1 VSLAARSGHP
11 TTTTNF
17 THDQLNR
24 DAAIATAGGY
34 DANGNLTSD
43 GVRTFSYDVENRL
56 IGVTGGAAPL
66 TIAYDPLG
74 RIAKTTSG
82 AAGTDFL
89 YDGARLIAEYN
100 SANGALLRSYV
111 HGTGTDDPL
120 LWLEGG
126 PSAYNVDN
134 VGNDP
139 RWLYRDRQGSVIGT
153 AGPNGLI
160 TPYTYGPF
168 GEPQSWAGS
177 RFRYTGQIALPE
189 AQLYHYKARAYD
201 PVMGRFLQTDPIGYG
216 DGMNIYAY
224 THGDPVNGLDL
235 EGLAGADATDLSEV
249 VVTALSRGFDAVTF
263 SGLANMKLNLGN
275 AGLGSLANL
284 PNLTLG
290 DIGKSISESIDK
302 AVEAEIKKLDPAGTH
317 RYQLKM
323 ALCTACT
330 LDDAMNAAR
339 SFAAPGQQSPAKDG
353 VTAHIILAGNNPI
366 TQTVDPKTHTIVNQT
381 EPDHVFY
388 PGTVTITFSRE
399 NGVVTETVTGTG
411 NGDIPKINILAG
423 MMIFQGMMM
432 DTYGILNPNTG
443 VGL

>member
-1 VSLAARSGHP
+1 MSPAAWSGHP

-100 SANGALLRSYV
+100 SATGALLRSYV

-153 AGPNGLI
+153 AGANGII
-160 TPYTYGPF
+160 TPYTYGPY

-201 PVMGRFLQTDPIGYG
+201 PGMGRFLQTDPIGYG
-216 DGMNIYAY
+216 DGMNVYAY
-224 THGDPVNGLDL
+224 VHGDPVNGMDPDGTEIWGPTVMGSRWDSATVLGQL
-235 EGLAGADATDLSEV
+235 GL
-249 VVTALSRGFDAVTF
+249 
-263 SGLANMKLNLGN
+263 SG
-275 AGLGSLANL
+275 
-284 PNLTLG
+284 
-290 DIGKSISESIDK
+290 
-302 AVEAEIKKLDPAGTH
+302 
-317 RYQLKM
+317 R
-323 ALCTACT
+323 
-330 LDDAMNAAR
+330 
-339 SFAAPGQQSPAKDG
+339 
-353 VTAHIILAGNNPI
+353 
-366 TQTVDPKTHTIVNQT
+366 
-381 EPDHVFY
+381 
-388 PGTVTITFSRE
+388 
-399 NGVVTETVTGTG
+399 GVVTTVVGALPEVIDHDDAERRVACRAAKKKAAELAELFSQASEFLTKTAALGALGTIGLTAGEVATLGADTPATAALGATTTFIADGAFVTGTLAAGYKAYSSG
-411 NGDIPKINILAG
+411 NMTPVITTSLKTLTQLATSNAVGSMAKQLEKAFPAAGSALDKIMDSLGELATQAAEVKNE
-423 MMIFQGMMM
+423 I
-432 DTYGILNPNTG
+432 DSNCKN
-443 VGL
+443 